1 VTAERERAAERERGA
16 ELLRGFYE
24 AFNEAL
30 ANRDNL
36 APLIAR
42 TYTDDVTMEPGETDT
57 WLGGGTVRGRD
68 EMLTFWRNWLAETRD
83 NSFTVLDVK
92 PLGDEYA
99 VDVRFSGRFK
109 RTGIPFSFAFTH
121 VVELRGEMVARLL
134 VSRNREAEEPTAAHA
149 AAADDAAAHADD
161 QARSRPR

>member
-1 VTAERERAAERERGA
+1 M

-30 ANRDNL
+30 ANRDDL

-42 TYTDDVTMEPGETDT
+42 TYTDDVAMEPGETDT
-57 WLGGGTVRGRD
+57 WLGGGMVRGRA
-68 EMLTFWRNWLAETRD
+68 EMLIFWRNWLAETRD

-92 PLGDEYA
+92 PAGEEYA

-109 RTGIPFSFAFTH
+109 RTGIAFSFAFTH
-121 VVELRGEMVARLL
+121 IVQLRGDQVARLL
-134 VSRNREAEEPTAAHA
+134 VSRNRGAEDAGAHV
-149 AAADDAAAHADD
+149 DDRA
-161 QARSRPR
+161 SLRPR